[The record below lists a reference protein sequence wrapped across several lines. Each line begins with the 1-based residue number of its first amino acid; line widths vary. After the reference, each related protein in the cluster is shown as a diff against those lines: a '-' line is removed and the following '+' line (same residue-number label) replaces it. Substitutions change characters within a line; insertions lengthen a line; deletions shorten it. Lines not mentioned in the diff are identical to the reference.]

1 MSLIKKISGNML
13 EKRKPISAQKYILTF
28 CFTVIIFGL
37 GFFVSDYLN
46 DKRFSEIN
54 TMKQEFQ
61 IQVLGME
68 AQLAHFEE
76 ILCPDIGDDILTH
89 ELHVIG
95 EKLEF
100 MANSLGYNHPEVLHL
115 KKYYS
120 LLQIRHYHF
129 SQQLSERCDLRLVHI
144 LYFFA
149 NEEYCHNCEKQGAI
163 LTHLRREE
171 PSLRIYSF
179 DYKLDLPALAIIKP
193 IIPIEYLEPKLK
205 PSVYNRENLDLEIYP
220 DSVKKYLP
228 IIVINGEPHF
238 GFRSLQEMKELLEF
252 KY

>member
-1 MSLIKKISGNML
+1 MFHAFML
-13 EKRKPISAQKYILTF
+13 KKRKPISIQKYILAF
-28 CFTVIIFGL
+28 CLVIIIFMF
-37 GFFVSDYLN
+37 GFFVSDELN

-61 IQVLGME
+61 IQVLDME
-68 AQLAHFEE
+68 AQLAHFEK
-76 ILCPDIGDDILTH
+76 ILCPDIGDDILTY
-89 ELHVIG
+89 ELHAIG

-129 SQQLSERCDLRLVHI
+129 SRELCKRCDLGLIHI

-149 NEEYCHNCEKQGAI
+149 DEKYCPNCEKQSVI
-163 LTHLRREE
+163 LTHLRREY
-171 PSLRIYSF
+171 PFLRIYSF
-179 DYKLDLPALAIIKP
+179 NYKLDLLALEIIKP
-193 IIPIEYLEPKLK
+193 IIPSEYL
-205 PSVYNRENLDLEIYP
+205 IYDETAP
-220 DSVKKYLP
+220 DSNTDPKTKSLVNDSPKQYLP
-228 IIVINGEPHF
+228 IIVINGEPYF
-238 GFRSLQEMKELLEF
+238 GFRTLQEMKELLEF